1 METSLRQHSV
11 DCHCALFPA
20 KSEPAEPGT
29 HVPLRGPSIVL
40 SPAAGILQ
48 WVWGQTPRHKVWGG
62 RGARSPSA
70 DHSLYVPW
78 ERIYCIPEAFP
89 KISRNPIQKKSENST
104 VFQGEYTVEAHTK
117 EKCALGWVWDS
128 HWFSDMWKKCH
139 LNRLHCRRYYN

>member
-1 METSLRQHSV
+1 METSLHQHSV

-48 WVWGQTPRHKVWGG
+48 WVWGQTPGHRVWGG

-89 KISRNPIQKKSENST
+89 KISWNPIQKSLRTLLSFKGNIQQRQIQKRNVHWNGGGIHT
-104 VFQGEYTVEAHTK
+104 NFVNYVEKVSLAH
-117 EKCALGWVWDS
+117 
-128 HWFSDMWKKCH
+128 
-139 LNRLHCRRYYN
+139 RLHCMR